1 MDVNPQPLYWE
12 ATYEIVLALI
22 EQYPDTDLDQ
32 VGIEQLNRWVISLPG
47 FADEPALANEAILME
62 ILREWYEEVSAR

>member
-1 MDVNPQPLYWE
+1 MDVNPRSLTWE

-22 EQYPDTDLDQ
+22 EQYPDMDLDQ
-32 VGIEQLNRWVISLPG
+32 VGIEQLNRWVVSLPG
-47 FADEPALANEAILME
+47 FADEPALANGAILME